1 MYRLQGS
8 IKRVSTAPKIFGVI
22 VGDDQRD
29 YFFIPSLM
37 RVKSEFFRLREGLRV
52 EFESTVTDTGL
63 RAADVCVLWL
73 SSDPKVPHGEGHI
86 PAEG

>member
-22 VGDDQRD
+22 LGDDQRD
-29 YFFIPSLM
+29 YFFIPSMM

-52 EFESTVTDTGL
+52 EFDSNLTAQGL
-63 RAADVCVLWL
+63 RAGDVFVLWL
-73 SSDPKVPHGEGHI
+73 SSDNKVPHGESPI
-86 PAEG
+86 SPER